1 LQNNIQFDKNF
12 TLKLTDRFDSVFV
25 SILTLVSLFIIMTI
39 IIISNLN
46 YNLLNLQADFLIR
59 NRYKS
64 MMSELLIKHEAKA
77 PESDLS
83 AEKITY
89 PNKTD
94 RGAFITTK
102 ISREVERKAITK
114 KIASRGIFKALKKND
129 AYADLPD
136 LEDYDIGY
144 ENDAFVE
151 LSRKNSSNRIMRR
164 SSGRATNFNAGD
176 FDESI
181 MKNPLNY
188 LLDRRG
194 DVFIEITDEL
204 LNEPEIQ
211 SGYRDPN
218 EIDRVI
224 YQYRPMIEHCFKKES
239 RIQSGLRGYVKVQFK
254 ISYEGYVI
262 PESIRIINSTIRS
275 KQVEQC
281 IKNYI
286 KRWRN
291 FERLDES
298 MGLATV
304 IQKFVFN

>member
-25 SILTLVSLFIIMTI
+25 SILTLVSLFIILTI
-39 IIISNLN
+39 VIISNLN
-46 YNLLNLQADFLIR
+46 YNLLNRQADFLIR

-64 MMSELLIKHEAKA
+64 MISELLIKHKAKP
-77 PESDLS
+77 PESDLP
-83 AEKITY
+83 AV
-89 PNKTD
+89 KTTSHTTE
-94 RGAFITTK
+94 RGSFTTTK
-102 ISREVERKAITK
+102 ISREVEWKAFTK

-151 LSRKNSSNRIMRR
+151 LSRKNGNSRIMRR
-164 SSGRATNFNAGD
+164 SSGSTMNFDAGD
-176 FDESI
+176 FDEQI
-181 MKNPLNY
+181 MKNPFNY

-194 DVFIEITDEL
+194 AVFIEITDEL

-224 YQYRPMIEHCFKKES
+224 YQYRPMIEYCFKKEA

-262 PESIRIINSTIRS
+262 PESIKIINSTIRS

-298 MGLATV
+298 MGLAKV
-304 IQKFVFN
+304 VQKFVFN

>member
-1 LQNNIQFDKNF
+1 MQNNIQFDKNF
-12 TLKLTDRFDSVFV
+12 TLKLTDRFDTVFV
-25 SILTLVSLFIIMTI
+25 SIFTLVSLFIII
-39 IIISNLN
+39 NIVIISNLN
-46 YNLLNLQADFLIR
+46 YNLLNRQADFLIR

-64 MMSELLIKHEAKA
+64 MISELLIKHEAKP

-83 AEKITY
+83 TV
-89 PNKTD
+89 KTTSPKTA
-94 RGAFITTK
+94 RGEFITTK

-114 KIASRGIFKALKKND
+114 KIASRGIFKALKKNE

-151 LSRKNSSNRIMRR
+151 LSRKNGNSRIMRR
-164 SSGRATNFNAGD
+164 SSGRATNFDASD
-176 FDESI
+176 FDGPI
-181 MKNPLNY
+181 MKNPFNY

-204 LNEPEIQ
+204 LTEPEIQ
-211 SGYRDPN
+211 NGYRDPN

-262 PESIRIINSTIRS
+262 PESIKIINSTIRS

-298 MGLATV
+298 MGLAKV
-304 IQKFVFN
+304 VQKFVFN

>member
-1 LQNNIQFDKNF
+1 MQNNIQFDKNF
-12 TLKLTDRFDSVFV
+12 TLKLTDRFDTVFV
-25 SILTLVSLFIIMTI
+25 SIFTLVSLFIII
-39 IIISNLN
+39 NIVIISNLN
-46 YNLLNLQADFLIR
+46 YNLLNRQADFLIR

-64 MMSELLIKHEAKA
+64 MMSELLIKHEAKS
-77 PESDLS
+77 PESDLP
-83 AEKITY
+83 AV
-89 PNKTD
+89 KTTSHTTE
-94 RGAFITTK
+94 REEFITTK

-114 KIASRGIFKALKKND
+114 KIASRSIFKTLKKNE

-151 LSRKNSSNRIMRR
+151 LSRKNSNSRIMRR
-164 SSGRATNFNAGD
+164 SSGRATKFDASD
-176 FDESI
+176 FDEQI
-181 MKNPLNY
+181 MKNPFNY
-188 LLDRRG
+188 LLDRSG
-194 DVFIEITDEL
+194 AVFIEITDEL
-204 LNEPEIQ
+204 LTEPEIQ
-211 SGYRDPN
+211 NGYRDPN

-304 IQKFVFN
+304 VQKFVFN

>member
-1 LQNNIQFDKNF
+1 MQNNIQFDKNF

-25 SILTLVSLFIIMTI
+25 SIFTLVSLFIILTI
-39 IIISNLN
+39 VIISNLN
-46 YNLLNLQADFLIR
+46 YNLLNRQADFLIR

-64 MMSELLIKHEAKA
+64 MISELLIKQKAKS
-77 PESDLS
+77 PKSDLS
-83 AEKITY
+83 AEKTTS
-89 PNKTD
+89 PKTE
-94 RGAFITTK
+94 REGFITTK
-102 ISREVERKAITK
+102 ISREVERKAIAK

-129 AYADLPD
+129 DYADLPD

-151 LSRKNSSNRIMRR
+151 LSRKNGNSRIIRH
-164 SSGRATNFNAGD
+164 SSGRATNFDAGD
-176 FDESI
+176 FDEQI
-181 MKNPLNY
+181 IKNPFNY

-194 DVFIEITDEL
+194 AVFIEITDEL

-262 PESIRIINSTIRS
+262 PESIKIINSTIRS

-298 MGLATV
+298 MGMAKV
-304 IQKFVFN
+304 VQKFVFN

>member
-1 LQNNIQFDKNF
+1 MQNNIQFDKNF
-12 TLKLTDRFDSVFV
+12 TLKLTDRFDTVFV
-25 SILTLVSLFIIMTI
+25 SIFTLVSLFIII
-39 IIISNLN
+39 NIVIISNLN
-46 YNLLNLQADFLIR
+46 YNLLNRQADFLIR

-64 MMSELLIKHEAKA
+64 MISELLIKHEAKP

-83 AEKITY
+83 TV
-89 PNKTD
+89 KTTSPKTA
-94 RGAFITTK
+94 RGEFITTK
-102 ISREVERKAITK
+102 ISREVERKTITK

-151 LSRKNSSNRIMRR
+151 LSRKNGNSRIMRR
-164 SSGRATNFNAGD
+164 SSGRATNFDASD
-176 FDESI
+176 FDGPI
-181 MKNPLNY
+181 MKNPFNY

-204 LNEPEIQ
+204 LTEPEIQ
-211 SGYRDPN
+211 NGYRDPN

-262 PESIRIINSTIRS
+262 PESIKIINSTIRS

-298 MGLATV
+298 MGLAKV
-304 IQKFVFN
+304 VQKFVFN

>member
-1 LQNNIQFDKNF
+1 MQNNIQFDKNF

-25 SILTLVSLFIIMTI
+25 SIFTLVSLFIIMTI
-39 IIISNLN
+39 VIISNLN
-46 YNLLNLQADFLIR
+46 YNLLNRQADFLIR

-64 MMSELLIKHEAKA
+64 MISELLIKQKAKS
-77 PESDLS
+77 PKSDLS
-83 AEKITY
+83 AEKTTS
-89 PNKTD
+89 PKTE
-94 RGAFITTK
+94 REGFITTK
-102 ISREVERKAITK
+102 ISREVERKAIAK

-129 AYADLPD
+129 DYADLPD

-151 LSRKNSSNRIMRR
+151 LSRKNGNSRIIRH
-164 SSGRATNFNAGD
+164 SSGRATNFDAGD
-176 FDESI
+176 FDEQI
-181 MKNPLNY
+181 IKNPFNY

-194 DVFIEITDEL
+194 AVFIEITDEL

-239 RIQSGLRGYVKVQFK
+239 RIQSGLRGYVKVQFN

-298 MGLATV
+298 MGMAKV
-304 IQKFVFN
+304 VQKFVFN